1 MILKGCTLEKCK
13 ARKVVC
19 LALELIC
26 NSRGQ
31 RLFAILKEGEDFSIP
46 AQGAVDRFK
55 SVEGSDD
62 LSPFITLFG
71 YGLVDLT

>member
-31 RLFAILKEGEDFSIP
+31 RLFAILKEGEDFLIP
-46 AQGAVDRFK
+46 AQEAVDRFK
-55 SVEGSDD
+55 SVEGSGD

-71 YGLVDLT
+71 SGLVDLT